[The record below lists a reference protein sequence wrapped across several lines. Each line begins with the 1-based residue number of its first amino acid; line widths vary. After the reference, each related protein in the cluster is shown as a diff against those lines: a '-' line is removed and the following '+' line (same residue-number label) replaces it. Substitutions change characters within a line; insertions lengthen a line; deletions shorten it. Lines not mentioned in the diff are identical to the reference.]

1 MGRPPWQGVPSFL
14 WIPYLQAVILGVKTE
29 IDSVLSVVA
38 PLGLAAAAP
47 ERPVLMIDGDPGG
60 PPYPGD
66 RSLAELVEEGPRRRE
81 LSPDSSG
88 MAILRNGGVSLDRA
102 GTVVAALGQGWPA
115 VVIRVVDADLSTWP
129 VIPVIPLLPGL
140 LAPGPGRAAV
150 WQATSLGAGAPGP
163 GPVLPPLTRGLLTG
177 LLNMHFRPA
186 GRWVRA
192 WRRVWELPWE

>member
-1 MGRPPWQGVPSFL
+1 M
-14 WIPYLQAVILGVKTE
+14 ILGVKTE
-29 IDSVLSVVA
+29 FDSVLSVVA

-88 MAILRNGGVSLDRA
+88 LAILRNGGVRLAQA
-102 GTVVAALGQGWPA
+102 GAVVAALGQGWPA